1 MTEMARRLFRQKLD
15 SAGTAVT
22 LALLAL
28 MTALP
33 PILAAG
39 PSRWIALLLIA
50 GGLVSRDVSNG
61 SLQMILARPI
71 SRTDYLLG
79 RFVGALGGYAAFL
92 VFAGGLGLV
101 LGRAFGARPPDPKG
115 IANELAAAL
124 LDGALV
130 VATLLFLST
139 FLPGYG
145 DVVAYFATGI
155 AMSTALSLAQNSGRA
170 GLASAVRI
178 AQGNTLPAVPWDA
191 LMDTRR
197 LPLEAVG
204 RWAVAL
210 VSYFVLAAVVFSRR
224 EFAYGHD

>member
-1 MTEMARRLFRQKLD
+1 VNEIARRLLRQKLD
-15 SAGTAVT
+15 SAGTAVA

-33 PILAAG
+33 PMLAAG

-50 GGLVSRDVSNG
+50 GGLVSKDASNG

-71 SRTDYLLG
+71 SRVEYLLG
-79 RFVGALGGYAAFL
+79 RLAGALGAYAAFL
-92 VFAGGLGLV
+92 LFATVVGLA

-115 IANELAAAL
+115 LATELAAAL

-139 FLPGYG
+139 FLPAYG
-145 DVVAYFATGI
+145 DVVAYFATGV
-155 AMSTALSLAQNSGRA
+155 ALSTTLGLAQSSGRA
-170 GLASAVRI
+170 RLASAARLV
-178 AQGNTLPAVPWDA
+178 QGNIFPSVPWDA
-191 LMDTRR
+191 LADARR

-204 RWAVAL
+204 RWALAL
-210 VSYFVLAAVVFSRR
+210 VSYLVLAAVVFSRR